1 VNCNVPVIQFVY
13 NEDMTKTSHR
23 LAFIAFVCILFA
35 SWGPVQAQTPDTEY
49 FPQTGH
55 SVNGNFLRF
64 YRSAPNPTLVYGYP
78 LTEQFVSKDGKTVQY
93 FQRARFE
100 RSANAVVLTPLGRD
114 TYTPE
119 KQLVLNNPLAC
130 QTFSETGYSV
140 CFAFLE
146 FFEQNGGVA
155 QFGYPISP
163 FEFRNNQIVQY
174 FENAR
179 FEWRPGLAEGQRIGL
194 TDLGRIYFD
203 QIKEDPAF
211 LKPVMQG
218 VSGPN
223 LVLDIQVRA
232 FPKKAVATSSDQQ
245 TIYILVQDQNLQ
257 PIAGANGIATIHLPN
272 GEVYSQNFPV
282 NERGVGTVSFNFQ
295 NQKNGQLVYVDI
307 AVSYSG
313 LQGTTSTSFRIWY

>member
-1 VNCNVPVIQFVY
+1 MV
-13 NEDMTKTSHR
+13 KTSR
-23 LAFIAFVCILFA
+23 WLAFIAFVCILFA
-35 SWGPVQAQTPDTEY
+35 SWGSVQAQTPDSEY

-55 SVNGNFLRF
+55 SVNGDFLSF
-64 YRSAPNPTLVYGYP
+64 YRSASNPTLVFGYP
-78 LTEQFVSKDGKTVQY
+78 LTEEFVSKDGKTVQY

-100 RSANAVVLTPLGRD
+100 RSANSITLTPLGRE

-119 KQLVLNNPLAC
+119 KQLVINNPLAC

-203 QIKEDPAF
+203 QLKEDPAF
-211 LKPVMQG
+211 LKPSAQG

-232 FPKKAVATSSDQQ
+232 FPKKAVTTPNDQQ
-245 TIYILVQDQNLQ
+245 TIYVLVQDQNLQ
-257 PIAGANGIATIHLPN
+257 PIPGANGIATIRLPN
-272 GEVYSQNFPV
+272 GEVYSQSFLI

-295 NQKNGQLVYVDI
+295 NQPNGRLVYVDI
-307 AVSYSG
+307 AMSYSD

>member
-1 VNCNVPVIQFVY
+1 MV
-13 NEDMTKTSHR
+13 KTSR
-23 LAFIAFVCILFA
+23 WLAFIAVICIFFI
-35 SWGPVQAQTPDTEY
+35 SWGSVQAQTPDSEY
-49 FPQTGH
+49 FAQTGH
-55 SVNGNFLRF
+55 SVNGIFLR
-64 YRSAPNPTLVYGYP
+64 YYQSVPNPTLVFGYP
-78 LTEQFVSKDGKTVQY
+78 LTEQFTSKDGKAVQY

-100 RSANAVVLTPLGRD
+100 QSANSVTLTPLGRE
-114 TYTPE
+114 TYSPE
-119 KQLVLNNPLAC
+119 KQLVINNPLAC
-130 QTFSETGYSV
+130 RTFTETGYSV

-155 QFGYPISP
+155 QFGNPISP

-203 QIKEDPAF
+203 QINEDPAF
-211 LKPVMQG
+211 LKPSIQG

-223 LVLDIQVRA
+223 LVLDLQVRA

-245 TIYILVQDQNLQ
+245 TIYVLVQDQNLQ
-257 PIAGANGIATIHLPN
+257 PIAGANGIATVRLPN
-272 GEVYSQNFPV
+272 GEVYSQSFPV
-282 NERGVGTVSFNFQ
+282 NERGVGTFSFNFQ
-295 NQKNGQLVYVDI
+295 NQQNGRLVYIDI
-307 AVSYSG
+307 AVTYSG

>member
-1 VNCNVPVIQFVY
+1 MLSLHSFVFFSHHGDLCRHRHRIVNTFHKPATV
-13 NEDMTKTSHR
+13 S
-23 LAFIAFVCILFA
+23 
-35 SWGPVQAQTPDTEY
+35 
-49 FPQTGH
+49 TGTFCV
-55 SVNGNFLRF
+55 SIEARPTQ
-64 YRSAPNPTLVYGYP
+64 RSYSDI
-78 LTEQFVSKDGKTVQY
+78 VSKDGKTVQY

-100 RSANAVVLTPLGRD
+100 RSANSVTLTPLGRE

-119 KQLVLNNPLAC
+119 KQLVINNPLAC
-130 QTFSETGYSV
+130 QVFSETGYSV

-146 FFEQNGGVA
+146 FFQQNGGVA

-203 QIKEDPAF
+203 QLKEDPAF
-211 LKPVMQG
+211 LKPSVQG

-232 FPKKAVATSSDQQ
+232 FPKKAVTTPSDQQ
-245 TIYILVQDQNLQ
+245 TIYVLVQDQNLQ
-257 PIAGANGIATIHLPN
+257 PVAGANGIATIRSCPRYHR
-272 GEVYSQNFPV
+272 FP
-282 NERGVGTVSFNFQ
+282 RGQWHCYHSLAQWRGLFTKLS
-295 NQKNGQLVYVDI
+295 GQ
-307 AVSYSG
+307 
-313 LQGTTSTSFRIWY
+313 

>member
-1 VNCNVPVIQFVY
+1 MV
-13 NEDMTKTSHR
+13 KTSR
-23 LAFIAFVCILFA
+23 WLAFIAVICILFVA
-35 SWGPVQAQTPDTEY
+35 WGPVQAQTPDSEY

-55 SVNGNFLRF
+55 SVNGDFLRF
-64 YRSAPNPTLVYGYP
+64 YRSASNPTLLYGYP
-78 LTEQFVSKDGKTVQY
+78 LTEEFISKDGKTVQY

-100 RSANAVVLTPLGRD
+100 RSANSVNLTPLGRE
-114 TYTPE
+114 TYIPE
-119 KQLVLNNPLAC
+119 KQLVINNPLAC

-163 FEFRNNQIVQY
+163 FEFRNNQIIQY

-203 QIKEDPAF
+203 QLKEDPAF
-211 LKPVMQG
+211 LKPSVQG

-232 FPKKAVATSSDQQ
+232 FPKKAVTTPSDEQ

-257 PIAGANGIATIHLPN
+257 PVAGANGIVTIRLPN
-272 GEVYSQNFPV
+272 GEVHSQSFPV

-295 NQKNGQLVYVDI
+295 NQPNGRLVYVDI
-307 AVSYSG
+307 AMSYSG
-313 LQGTTSTSFRIWY
+313 LHGATSTSFRIWY